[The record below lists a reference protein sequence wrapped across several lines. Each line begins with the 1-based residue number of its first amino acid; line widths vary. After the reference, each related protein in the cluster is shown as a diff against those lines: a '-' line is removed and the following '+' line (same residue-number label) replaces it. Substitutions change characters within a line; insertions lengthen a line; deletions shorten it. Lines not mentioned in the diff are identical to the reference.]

1 MKKLVY
7 LIVLVLILGL
17 VLTGCSLLSNI
28 GQAPDTDQ
36 SGVIYLTKSVP
47 LPGDLVGLW
56 HFSDNLTDS
65 SGKGNDGTFS
75 GGTAIYFDSPMGRA
89 LSFDGIN
96 DYVEVPSSPSLQL
109 SSQGT
114 IEFWFSPAAGFNGYD
129 NFILKGVAGGTGGA
143 ADLDYGVNRHS
154 DGSIKGWISD
164 HSALDVI
171 YTNTKTW
178 TTGAWYHIAFTWS
191 GSQLMIYVNGVS
203 DADPVTQTRD
213 AYASSD
219 PTTMGRIRAHWYSG
233 LIDEVR
239 IWNVALSPG
248 QLSFIYDFGGIL
260 PPINEDGSSIF
271 KLGRTI
277 PVKFQ
282 LWDDQGNFV
291 TDAIAKIFLQKLDND
306 LPDGDPIDGDSTSA
320 ATTGNL
326 FRYDS
331 DSQQYIFNLGTKLLS
346 PGTWQ
351 IRIELDDGTSYIVN
365 ISLRK

>member
-1 MKKLVY
+1 
-7 LIVLVLILGL
+7 
-17 VLTGCSLLSNI
+17 
-28 GQAPDTDQ
+28 
-36 SGVIYLTKSVP
+36 
-47 LPGDLVGLW
+47 
-56 HFSDNLTDS
+56 
-65 SGKGNDGTFS
+65 
-75 GGTAIYFDSPMGRA
+75 MGRA

-114 IEFWFSPAAGFNGYD
+114 IEFWFNPAAGFNGYD

-164 HSALDVI
+164 HSALDII

-203 DADPVTQTRD
+203 DADPVTQTRN

-248 QLSFIYDFGGIL
+248 QLGFIYDFSGIL
-260 PPINEDGSSIF
+260 PPINEDGTSVF

-282 LWDDQGNFV
+282 LWDADGTFI
-291 TDAIAKIFLQKLDND
+291 TDAVARISIAKISE
-306 LPDGDPIDGDSTSA
+306 GVVGTEVEAVSTSA

-326 FRYDS
+326 FRYDFTS
-331 DSQQYIFNLGTKLLS
+331 DQYIFNLATKPLS
-346 PGTWQ
+346 PGTWE
-351 IRIELDDGTSYIVN
+351 IKIELDDGTSQFVTI
-365 ISLRK
+365 ILK

>member
-1 MKKLVY
+1 MKKLSY
-7 LIVLVLILGL
+7 LIVLALILGL
-17 VLTGCSLLSNI
+17 VLTGCLSNV
-28 GQAPDTDQ
+28 GQVPTSEQ
-36 SGVIYLTKSVP
+36 SGITYLTKSVP
-47 LPGDLVGLW
+47 LPSDLVGLW

-65 SGKGNDGTFS
+65 SGKGNDGTFL

-114 IEFWFSPAAGFNGYD
+114 IEFWFNPAAGFNGYD
-129 NFILKGVAGGTGGA
+129 NFILKGVAEGTGGA
-143 ADLDYGVNRHS
+143 TDLDYGVNRNS

-164 HSALDVI
+164 HSALDII

-203 DADPVTQTRD
+203 DAAPVTQTRN

-219 PTTMGRIRAHWYSG
+219 PTTMGRIRAHWYNG

-239 IWNVALSPG
+239 IWNVALSPD
-248 QLSFIYDFGGIL
+248 QLGFIYDFSGIL
-260 PPINEDGSSIF
+260 PPIKEDGSSVF
-271 KLGRTI
+271 KLGSTV

-282 LWDDQGNFV
+282 LWDDQGSFV
-291 TDAIAKIFLQKLDND
+291 TDAVANIFVKKISN
-306 LPDGDPIDGDSTSA
+306 GTSGEEAAVSTAA

-331 DSQQYIFNLGTKLLS
+331 SSNQYIFNLATKSLS
-346 PGTWQ
+346 VGTWK
-351 IRIELDDGTSYIVN
+351 IRIELDDGMSYYVEIG
-365 ISLRK
+365 LK